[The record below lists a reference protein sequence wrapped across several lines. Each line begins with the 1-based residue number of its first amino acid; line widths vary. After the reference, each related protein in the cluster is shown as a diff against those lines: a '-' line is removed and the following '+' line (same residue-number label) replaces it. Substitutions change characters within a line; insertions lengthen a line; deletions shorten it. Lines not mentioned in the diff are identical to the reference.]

1 MLKQYNRQFALA
13 FRVFDFL
20 ILIFV
25 FYLAYY
31 LRHSSASLNFLNLPK
46 QYQIFLPLYL
56 LAWAY
61 LSKRFRLYA
70 SKRMVSFKKEIVD
83 IGKTLTISLLIASIP
98 AFFVREN
105 PLSRVFLVSLWLL
118 QIFSL
123 ISLRFI
129 FREFLKYIR
138 RQGYNFR
145 QVLIV
150 GRNDRAARLVKQI
163 EGSPEFGV
171 RILGFIDAPN
181 GGGQNDLG
189 SLSKYEILGN
199 LSSLETILRNE
210 VVDEVFVFLPIKS
223 FYSEIEKVLHVC
235 ENVGVEVKIPTDL
248 FSLKLSKSTVSHYGT
263 VSVIDLYTSPK
274 ITWQLLS
281 KRLIDVVGSTFSLI
295 ILSPLFAIV
304 SLLIKCTSKGP
315 TFFKQQRVGYNGR
328 FFNCLKFRTMVE
340 NAEAHQKDLLRLN
353 EMEGPVFKIKNDPR
367 VTKVGRVLRKASI
380 DELPQLINVLKGD
393 MSLVGPRP
401 PIPSE
406 VSEYVLKDRRRLSM
420 RPGITCL
427 WQVNGRNAIPFEKW
441 MELDREYIDNW
452 SLMLDF
458 KILLKTL
465 PAVLRGS
472 GAA

>member
-1 MLKQYNRQFALA
+1 
-13 FRVFDFL
+13 
-20 ILIFV
+20 
-25 FYLAYY
+25 
-31 LRHSSASLNFLNLPK
+31 
-46 QYQIFLPLYL
+46 
-56 LAWAY
+56 
-61 LSKRFRLYA
+61 
-70 SKRMVSFKKEIVD
+70 MVSFRKEIVD
-83 IGKTLTISLLIASIP
+83 IVKTFTISMLIASIP
-98 AFFVREN
+98 AFFFRES
-105 PLSRVFLVSLWLL
+105 PLSRVFLVSLWPL
-118 QIFSL
+118 QIVSL

-181 GGGQNDLG
+181 GDGQNDFG

-199 LSSLETILRNE
+199 LSSLETILRNK

-248 FSLKLSKSTVSHYGT
+248 FSLKLSKSTVSYYGT

-274 ITWQLLS
+274 MTWQLLI
-281 KRLIDVVGSTFSLI
+281 KRMIDMTVSAIVLLL
-295 ILSPLFAIV
+295 LSPLFVAV
-304 SLLIKCTSKGP
+304 SILIKGTSKGP
-315 TFFKQQRVGYNGR
+315 VLFQQRRVGYNGR
-328 FFNCLKFRTMVE
+328 PFNCLKFRTMDE
-340 NAEAHQKDLLRLN
+340 NAEALQGDLLELN
-353 EMEGPVFKIKNDPR
+353 EMDGPVFKITNDPR
-367 VTKVGRVLRKASI
+367 VTKVGRVLRKASF

-406 VSEYVLKDRRRLSM
+406 VNEYVLKDRRRLSM

-427 WQVNGRNAIPFEKW
+427 WQVNGRNTIPFEKW

-452 SLMLDF
+452 SLVLDF
-458 KILLKTL
+458 KILVKTF

>member
-1 MLKQYNRQFALA
+1 MLKQYNRPFALG
-13 FRVFDFL
+13 FRVFYFL

-118 QIFSL
+118 QIVSL

-150 GRNDRAARLVKQI
+150 GRNDRTANLIKEI
-163 EGSPEFGV
+163 EESPELGL

-181 GGGQNDLG
+181 GKNDVT
-189 SLSKYEILGN
+189 SLSKYEILG
-199 LSSLETILRNE
+199 
-210 VVDEVFVFLPIKS
+210 
-223 FYSEIEKVLHVC
+223 
-235 ENVGVEVKIPTDL
+235 
-248 FSLKLSKSTVSHYGT
+248 
-263 VSVIDLYTSPK
+263 
-274 ITWQLLS
+274 
-281 KRLIDVVGSTFSLI
+281 
-295 ILSPLFAIV
+295 
-304 SLLIKCTSKGP
+304 
-315 TFFKQQRVGYNGR
+315 
-328 FFNCLKFRTMVE
+328 
-340 NAEAHQKDLLRLN
+340 
-353 EMEGPVFKIKNDPR
+353 
-367 VTKVGRVLRKASI
+367 
-380 DELPQLINVLKGD
+380 
-393 MSLVGPRP
+393 
-401 PIPSE
+401 
-406 VSEYVLKDRRRLSM
+406 
-420 RPGITCL
+420 
-427 WQVNGRNAIPFEKW
+427 
-441 MELDREYIDNW
+441 
-452 SLMLDF
+452 
-458 KILLKTL
+458 
-465 PAVLRGS
+465 
-472 GAA
+472 